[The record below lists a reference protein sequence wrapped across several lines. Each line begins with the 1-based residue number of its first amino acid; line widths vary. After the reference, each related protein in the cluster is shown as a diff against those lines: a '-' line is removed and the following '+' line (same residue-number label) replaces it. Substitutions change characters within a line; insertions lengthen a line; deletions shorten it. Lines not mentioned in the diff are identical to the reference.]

1 MSGIGY
7 VLVVLTALMTMG
19 ANLMLR
25 AGIDAAGG
33 FAPGSALALAIAVM
47 KLFLQPLFTAGFILY
62 FLASIV
68 WFRVV
73 ATEPLSLAYPIL
85 VSLTFS
91 LVTAG
96 AVAFFHESL
105 SLQKVAGLATI
116 LVGIIIISVE
126 KGGT

>member
-1 MSGIGY
+1 MTGVGY
-7 VLVVLTALMTMG
+7 VLVLLTAAVTMA
-19 ANLMLR
+19 ANLLLR

-33 FAPGSALALAIAVM
+33 FAPQGAASVAMAVVR
-47 KLFLQPLFTAGFILY
+47 LFLQPLFAVGFVAY
-62 FLASIV
+62 FVASVI

-73 ATEPLSLAYPIL
+73 ATEPLSVAYPIL

-105 SLQKVAGLATI
+105 SWQKVLGLATI
-116 LVGIIIISVE
+116 LAGIIIISIE
-126 KGGT
+126 KKG

>member
-1 MSGIGY
+1 MSFTGLIL
-7 VLVVLTALMTMG
+7 VLVTAAMTMA

-33 FAPGSALALAIAVM
+33 FAPGGPMEVVVGVL
-47 KLFLQPLFTAGFILY
+47 KLFLQPFFTIGFIVY
-62 FLASIV
+62 FLGSVV

-73 ATEPLSLAYPIL
+73 ATEPLSIAYPLL

-96 AVAFFHESL
+96 AVVFFHESL
-105 SLQKVAGLATI
+105 SIQKVVGLATI
-116 LVGIIIISVE
+116 LAGIVIISIE
-126 KGGT
+126 KGVS

>member
-1 MSGIGY
+1 MSGAGY
-7 VLVVLTALMTMG
+7 ALVLLTAAVTMA

-33 FAPGSALALAIAVM
+33 FAPHGAAGIAMAVVR
-47 KLFLQPLFTAGFILY
+47 LFMQPLFAVGFAFY
-62 FLASIV
+62 FIASVI

-73 ATEPLSLAYPIL
+73 ATEPLSVAYPVL

-96 AVAFFHESL
+96 AIVLFHESL
-105 SLQKVAGLATI
+105 SWHKVLGLATI
-116 LVGIIIISVE
+116 FGGIVIISME
-126 KGGT
+126 TKG

>member
-1 MSGIGY
+1 MSGGGY
-7 VLVVLTALMTMG
+7 VLVLLTALMTMG

-33 FAPGSALALAIAVM
+33 FAPGGALDLVVAVTR
-47 KLFLQPLFTAGFILY
+47 LFLQPLFTAGFVVY
-62 FLASIV
+62 FLASVV
-68 WFRVV
+68 WFRVI
-73 ATEPLSLAYPIL
+73 ATEPLSIAYPIL

-105 SLQKVAGLATI
+105 SIQKVVGLATI
-116 LVGIIIISVE
+116 LAGIVIISIE